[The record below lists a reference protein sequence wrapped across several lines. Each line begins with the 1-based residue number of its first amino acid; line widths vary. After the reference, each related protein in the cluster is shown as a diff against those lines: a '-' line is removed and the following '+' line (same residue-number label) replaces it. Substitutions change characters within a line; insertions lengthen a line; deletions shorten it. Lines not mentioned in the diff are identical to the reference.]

1 MPLSA
6 FAAAVLLAAT
16 PACVPH
22 VKDGHRVRA
31 SGANAFVKE
40 QRGGGRELV
49 VRGVEPKAT
58 LQALEDETGCEIDLQ
73 EFAHRFRSSPYE
85 LHARVRRHAIRVE
98 SFSYDPETKTLRAK
112 GRHERGPKRKR
123 RSTPRQSMNVTQL
136 VFASV
141 FIPFDSSF

>member
-1 MPLSA
+1 MPLPA

-22 VKDGHRVRA
+22 VKDNHRVRA
-31 SGANAFVKE
+31 AGVTAFVKE

-73 EFAHRFRSSPYE
+73 EFAQRFRSAPYE
-85 LHARVRRHAIRVE
+85 LHARVRRHPIRVE
-98 SFSYDPETKTLRAK
+98 SFAYDADTKTLRVK
-112 GRHERGPKRKR
+112 GRHERGPKRTHH
-123 RSTPRQSMNVTQL
+123 SAPRQAADATLL
-136 VFASV
+136 VFAST